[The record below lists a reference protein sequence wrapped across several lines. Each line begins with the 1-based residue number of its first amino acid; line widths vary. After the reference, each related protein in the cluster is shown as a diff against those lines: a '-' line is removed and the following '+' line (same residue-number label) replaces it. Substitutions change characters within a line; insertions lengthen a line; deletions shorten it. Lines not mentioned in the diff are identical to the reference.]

1 MKIIR
6 ALWGDNVKA
15 HTEIPPV
22 SLYNEIVYVW
32 GEKNEKFLKDR
43 GYITRLITK
52 HDPIDIVPT
61 NALLRKLFMLEYAL
75 EEFDEIFF
83 LDWDCQ
89 ILRPLDDTFYSYL
102 REKETQCPIYA
113 QALDPLESYKEIV
126 PKITEL
132 DIAYDEGFRKY
143 SWKKDNMLI
152 SPNFGCFYTRN
163 KSIGKEMVKIAI
175 DHNMIG
181 CGDENAMFVYAN
193 CTLEEYIERY
203 TPKFMLGVSR
213 KMYNKELHISRLQNE
228 FNDYLASK
236 LELDEYLE
244 HM

>member
-1 MKIIR
+1 
-6 ALWGDNVKA
+6 
-15 HTEIPPV
+15 
-22 SLYNEIVYVW
+22 
-32 GEKNEKFLKDR
+32 
-43 GYITRLITK
+43 
-52 HDPIDIVPT
+52 
-61 NALLRKLFMLEYAL
+61 
-75 EEFDEIFF
+75 
-83 LDWDCQ
+83 
-89 ILRPLDDTFYSYL
+89 
-102 REKETQCPIYA
+102 
-113 QALDPLESYKEIV
+113 
-126 PKITEL
+126 
-132 DIAYDEGFRKY
+132 
-143 SWKKDNMLI
+143 
-152 SPNFGCFYTRN
+152 
-163 KSIGKEMVKIAI
+163 MVKIAI